1 MKYSHQYRKLLKD
14 RYTTIR
20 RYAKHKINDIVWEN
34 YPNGTHKA
42 LITNIIKKPLDD
54 LTERFLVEDTDCLS
68 RKEAYDLFESFYRKP
83 IDFKNEKF
91 TIYFMK
97 RI

>member
-1 MKYSHQYRKLLKD
+1 MKYSHQYRKLSKPK
-14 RYTTIR
+14 YTTIR
-20 RYAKHKINDIVWEN
+20 RYAKHKINDIVCEY
-34 YPNGTHKA
+34 YPNGSHKSV
-42 LITNIIKKPLDD
+42 IVNIIKKSLDD
-54 LTERFLVEDTDCLS
+54 LTEKFLIDDTDCIS
-68 RKEAYDLFESFYRKP
+68 RAVAYDLFESFYRKP